1 MRPSNLPRC
10 LADGLIGGLVAGVFG
25 GAPSVLLLPWEDLDQ
40 SIQAIAHLVPGNERI
55 GSAWGRRLLGAAA
68 HMGISLALATLYT
81 CAVKK
86 RPLLYGAALWGVNI
100 KLLAPEEMRRQD
112 RSLALADHLAWA
124 VAVHA
129 SRRLRNR
136 LGGSEPDGW
145 NCG

>member
-1 MRPSNLPRC
+1 
-10 LADGLIGGLVAGVFG
+10 
-25 GAPSVLLLPWEDLDQ
+25 VLLLPWEDLDQ

-124 VAVHA
+124 AAVDA